1 MEENKMIAKINR
13 SYVPAYLDDIFSDQS
28 LSGFF
33 GSRNINTPAVNV
45 IEDNTEFRID
55 VASPGLTKKDFNIDL
70 NDDLITISSEKK
82 IEKEESEDKYMRREF
97 NYSSFKRTFQ
107 LPDSIMQD
115 KISATHKEGILS
127 VHLPKKEEEVKKG
140 PKTITIA

>member
-1 MEENKMIAKINR
+1 MIARINR

-33 GSRNINTPAVNV
+33 GTRSVDTPAVNV
-45 IEDNTEFRID
+45 VEEKAEFRID
-55 VASPGLTKKDFNIDL
+55 VASPGLVKKDFNIDL
-70 NDDLITISSEKK
+70 DDDLITISSERK
-82 IEKEESEDKYMRREF
+82 IEKEEAGEVYMRREF
-97 NYSSFKRTFQ
+97 NYSSFKRTFK
-107 LPDSIMQD
+107 LPDSVEQD

-140 PKTITIA
+140 PKTITIV